1 MLERVTAQSEASQ
14 GYIMK
19 GEIRMYIIEA
29 IIIFF
34 VLIIGIAVGIIIES
48 KSLKSWFNKRLDDIY
63 SQKDIK
69 PLTIY
74 SNVQIDRSNIDEILS
89 DAEKTKK
96 FYEFLDKEHCNN
108 LSKQLLEEI
117 NKNKEYFLFTESED
131 VNTHCKIYQMEIQ
144 LLSYMR

>member
-1 MLERVTAQSEASQ
+1 
-14 GYIMK
+14 
-19 GEIRMYIIEA
+19 MYTIEA
-29 IIIFF
+29 IFVFFIFF
-34 VLIIGIAVGIIIES
+34 IGMVVGVVIES

-69 PLTIY
+69 PLTVFSTIH
-74 SNVQIDRSNIDEILS
+74 IDRDNIDDILF

-96 FYEFLDKEHCNN
+96 FYDFLDKEHCNN

-131 VNTHCKIYQMEIQ
+131 INTHCKIYQMEIQ

>member
-1 MLERVTAQSEASQ
+1 
-14 GYIMK
+14 
-19 GEIRMYIIEA
+19 MYIIEA
-29 IIIFF
+29 IFVFFIF
-34 VLIIGIAVGIIIES
+34 IIGIVVGIIIES
-48 KSLKSWFNKRLDDIY
+48 KNLKQWFNKRLDDIY
-63 SQKDIK
+63 SQKDTK

-74 SNVQIDRSNIDEILS
+74 SNIQIDRNNINDIF
-89 DAEKTKK
+89 DDKNIKK

-131 VNTHCKIYQMEIQ
+131 INTHCKIYQMEIQ

>member
-1 MLERVTAQSEASQ
+1 MLERVVAQSEASQ

-69 PLTIY
+69 PLTVFSTI
-74 SNVQIDRSNIDEILS
+74 QIDRSNIDDILF
-89 DAEKTKK
+89 DAEKTKE

-131 VNTHCKIYQMEIQ
+131 INTHCKIYQIEIQ
-144 LLSYMR
+144 LLSYYR